1 MPRSG
6 VLLASLFAASVACGA
21 ALADE
26 AGMTGDQ
33 LTALLAG
40 GKTIGLGGPG
50 SGYDGELVLNADGTG
65 SGQAKTAEGDELT
78 LTGTWSIKGDQ
89 FCRAWKEFDDGAEV
103 CETWVPDGEN
113 RVRVLVNGEEVGV
126 NHW

>member
-1 MPRSG
+1 MPRSRF
-6 VLLASLFAASVACGA
+6 LLASLFGVSLACGV

-33 LTALLAG
+33 LSALLAG

-50 SGYDGELVLNADGTG
+50 AGYDGELVLNADGTG
-65 SGQAKTAEGDELT
+65 AGQATTSEGDELT

>member
-1 MPRSG
+1 MTPSRF
-6 VLLASLFAASVACGA
+6 LLASVLGLALAGGA

-33 LTALLAG
+33 LTALLSG
-40 GKTIGLGGPG
+40 GKTILLGGPG
-50 SGYDGELVLNADGTG
+50 AGYDGEVVLNADGTG
-65 SGQAKTAEGDELT
+65 AGQAKTAEGDELT